1 MKETGIVSIKDEEV
15 GGWNARIFGQ
25 ARGKTGGGIHIFTHI
40 FEG

>member
-25 ARGKTGGGIHIFTHI
+25 ARGKTGGWNTYIYTYI
-40 FEG
+40 